1 MTSLR
6 LCWQGE
12 KILDEKLATNT
23 IEEIISYFKE
33 YKPKTQN
40 CLKIGRSKSISEA
53 SDTELSDDC
62 DQNRVIVNKG
72 GDKNYDNKSLQLQGA
87 SSQVLH

>member
-1 MTSLR
+1 MS
-6 LCWQGE
+6 CWQGE

-72 GDKNYDNKSLQLQGA
+72 DRNQDLNNDKSLQLQGA

>member
-1 MTSLR
+1 M
-6 LCWQGE
+6 
-12 KILDEKLATNT
+12 DEKLATNT

-53 SDTELSDDC
+53 SDTEQSDDC
-62 DQNRVIVNKG
+62 DKKRIIVNKG
-72 GDKNYDNKSLQLQGA
+72 DKKQDLNNNKSLQGA
-87 SSQVLH
+87 SSKVLHQIRKFDHKQ

>member
-1 MTSLR
+1 M
-6 LCWQGE
+6 
-12 KILDEKLATNT
+12 DEKLASNT

-62 DQNRVIVNKG
+62 DQTSVIVNKV
-72 GDKNYDNKSLQLQGA
+72 DKNNNKSLIGA
-87 SSQVLH
+87 SSQVLN